1 MYNYGGRVMA
11 IVKIHNKARGVTY
24 VYESHSYWDKELKQP
39 RSNRK
44 LIGKVDPETGET
56 IPTGKKGHRKK
67 STNQENASVSH
78 SVTPSS
84 VLFDQSALISEKDV
98 LIQDLKK
105 QLADANKEIS
115 RYRRLIS
122 KATRLLSESDGGT
135 R

>member
-1 MYNYGGRVMA
+1 MA

-56 IPTGKKGHRKK
+56 IPTRKRGRQKG
-67 STNQENASVSH
+67 STNQEPVKASH

-84 VLFDQSALISEKDV
+84 SSIKQSALIAEKDAQ
-98 LIQDLKK
+98 IRDLKK
-105 QLADANKEIS
+105 KLADANKEIA
-115 RYRRLIS
+115 RYKRLIS
-122 KATRLLSESDGGT
+122 KATLLLSGSEGGGI
-135 R
+135 

>member
-1 MYNYGGRVMA
+1 MA

-56 IPTGKKGHRKK
+56 VPTGKRGRQKG
-67 STNQENASVSH
+67 STNREQAKASP
-78 SVTPSS
+78 SVTPSAA
-84 VLFDQSALISEKDV
+84 LCDQSVIMAEKDV
-98 LIQDLKK
+98 QIRELKE
-105 QLADANKEIS
+105 QLAVANKEIA
-115 RYRRLIS
+115 RYRKLIN
-122 KATRLLSESDGGT
+122 KAAKLLSEFEGGD